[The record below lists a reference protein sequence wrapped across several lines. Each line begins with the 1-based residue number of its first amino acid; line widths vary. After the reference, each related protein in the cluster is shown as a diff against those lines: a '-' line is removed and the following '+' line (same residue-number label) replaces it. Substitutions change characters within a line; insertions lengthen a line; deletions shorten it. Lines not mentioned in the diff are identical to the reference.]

1 MHRRSWHTAAWLMDT
16 ETLKTAGRSTAMIPA
31 TRILH
36 SADQL
41 IAIWSLFHR
50 LSRNWSFMIFFLSCI
65 IFWQLYVCRFCFE
78 RMHDCIVLH
87 LNASFKFIP
96 LVSVGKASS
105 HMQFGSTSTDSH
117 SIESRRLRY
126 PTLSASS
133 YVETASGSTRHC
145 CLHRELLKEQRDGE
159 GRERWTNTVYV
170 HLFCE
175 FMLSNE
181 WTGHSLS
188 HSPRRS
194 PFWTLSCSAEE
205 STPSSGRPDSAVIAH
220 SQQRAAAGER
230 RQEENH

>member
-105 HMQFGSTSTDSH
+105 HMQFGSTSIDH
-117 SIESRRLRY
+117 HRV
-126 PTLSASS
+126 PSASLS
-133 YVETASGSTRHC
+133 KPLSFFVCGDSVW
-145 CLHRELLKEQRDGE
+145 LHPSLLSPPWVTERAE
-159 GRERWTNTVYV
+159 RRRRERTLNKHCICSSVLWV
-170 HLFCE
+170 H
-175 FMLSNE
+175 
-181 WTGHSLS
+181 
-188 HSPRRS
+188 
-194 PFWTLSCSAEE
+194 A
-205 STPSSGRPDSAVIAH
+205 
-220 SQQRAAAGER
+220 Q
-230 RQEENH
+230 